1 MIISEFQIETMANYS
16 LQQRLKHWN
25 IFWLHKWSAS
35 GQNAG
40 TGDSVGDATGYIRET
55 LIMLIN
61 SCPQNQAT
69 TSYGP
74 LKGTFVNFRST
85 QKSYSPSHP
94 HPHSSACACALMGK
108 HAHTHRNVSKVAV
121 KAKAILARLINL
133 KQPPPA
139 SYLSLSESSNRQN
152 VSNKTFPDS

>member
-16 LQQRLKHWN
+16 LQQPLKHWN

-69 TSYGP
+69 TSLWSTEGYICEFPQHTKVLLP
-74 LKGTFVNFRST
+74 LAS
-85 QKSYSPSHP
+85 SSPLLSLCLCTH
-94 HPHSSACACALMGK
+94 G
-108 HAHTHRNVSKVAV
+108 HAPPTHRNVSKVAV

-139 SYLSLSESSNRQN
+139 SYLSLSESSNR
-152 VSNKTFPDS
+152 